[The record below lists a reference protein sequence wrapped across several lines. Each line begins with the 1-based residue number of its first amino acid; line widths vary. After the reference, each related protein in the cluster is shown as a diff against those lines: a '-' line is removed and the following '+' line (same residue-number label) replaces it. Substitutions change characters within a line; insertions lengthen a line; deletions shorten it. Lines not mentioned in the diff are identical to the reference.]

1 MDNTIQI
8 PESKSSTLEK
18 FGLFYLNQ
26 FRKKDLKHNV
36 FDISDEELNKR
47 MDKIELKG
55 IILSSIIGIVCVF
68 PTVWVAVHFANADFI
83 TYWSW
88 FLGVTIVSVAIEF
101 YILFIIALKTVF
113 EVSELINMH
122 ATQKDFLKDGVF
134 SVQHILARTALEL
147 PDPELKIVGIDPFE
161 KISKKNLFIL
171 GLLYKAKIVVTNF
184 ILKYGLKFTVGETI
198 FGTSILYEA
207 VPVEA
212 FWNSV
217 VIKRVVHETRLR
229 LFGFAL
235 ANHIADSLIHEKLIQ
250 QLSPEAKIGC
260 MCAIGNAVVMAKS
273 YHPNMII
280 LLLQFQQL
288 LKINE
293 EHKFD
298 DWNLFLET
306 LNKVNEK
313 ERNFL
318 RSLFTIAA
326 AFDGKLSN
334 LEEENLRSA
343 YGNDYALYYPRVM
356 LLSEHLRNGKLNAA
370 LALCDLDL
378 PKDNHLI
385 LT

>member
-1 MDNTIQI
+1 MQHNIQATNI
-8 PESKSSTLEK
+8 KSPLLER
-18 FGLFYLNQ
+18 FGLFYLNL
-26 FRKKDLKHNV
+26 FRKRDLTHNV
-36 FDISDEELNKR
+36 FDISDEELKNR
-47 MDKIELKG
+47 VNKIELKG

-68 PTVWVAVHFANADFI
+68 PTVYVAVYFANADWV

-88 FLGVTIVSVAIEF
+88 FSGVTIVAVAIEF
-101 YILFIIALKTVF
+101 YLLFIIALRAVF

-134 SVQHILARTALEL
+134 SVQHILSRTALEI
-147 PDPELKIVGIDPFE
+147 PDPELTILGIDPFE
-161 KISKKNLFIL
+161 RISKKNLFIL

-184 ILKYGLKFTVGETI
+184 ILKNGLKLTAGNTL
-198 FGTSILYEA
+198 FGISILYEA

-235 ANHIADSLIHEKLIQ
+235 ANHIADTMIHEKLIQ

-260 MCAIGNAVVMAKS
+260 MRAIGNAVVMAQS

-288 LKINE
+288 LQINE
-293 EHKFD
+293 EHKYD

-313 ERNFL
+313 ERGFL
-318 RSLFTIAA
+318 RSLFTIAS
-326 AFDGKLSN
+326 AFDGRTTH
-334 LEEENLRSA
+334 LEEKSFSAA
-343 YGNDYALYYPRVM
+343 YGDEYALYYPRVKQ
-356 LLSEHLRNGKLNAA
+356 LTEHLRKGQLNAA
-370 LALCDLDL
+370 LELCNLDL
-378 PKDNHLI
+378 
-385 LT
+385 